1 MPAATSRLALPYP
14 IPDDSVDV
22 PRDVQ
27 ALAAKLD
34 PIKNLGVP
42 LVTVLPAT
50 AVEGDEVYF
59 DANPGQGV
67 IWHLRYD
74 ASIGD
79 GNKWEFLGG
88 PPIQADV
95 VAPST
100 TNSTTYAD
108 LAAGPGPSVVA
119 PLKGVYN
126 IDHGAQLYVVERRGQ
141 HRLSGVRGGGVGHR
155 AKRRHVSAHRR
166 ERRDEHVGHRG
177 SRTASA
183 HHRRGRHGR
192 HEVPLVVDQSWGD
205 HRQLPL
211 DSHLAGAGRPVSQQR
226 KDSHT

>member
-1 MPAATSRLALPYP
+1 MGATTPRLALPYP
-14 IPDDSVDV
+14 IPDDAVDV

-34 PIKNLGVP
+34 AIKNLGVP

-126 IDHGAQLYVVERRGQ
+126 IDHGAQLSTSSSVAGNTAYQAYAAAG
-141 HRLSGVRGGGVGHR
+141 SGIVPNDGMSVLIGANGVMNMSGTVAR
-155 AKRRHVSAHRR
+155 QRQAVITVAGDTILCKYRSSSTNPGTITANYRWIRIWPTR
-166 ERRDEHVGHRG
+166 VG
-177 SRTASA
+177 
-183 HHRRGRHGR
+183 
-192 HEVPLVVDQSWGD
+192 L
-205 HRQLPL
+205 
-211 DSHLAGAGRPVSQQR
+211 
-226 KDSHT
+226 